1 MADTDRSF
9 LLPTKNAAML
19 APTLPSPAHIW
30 QAALSADR
38 KVIKTDY
45 VYVMQFED
53 GRIAQVWNS
62 GMPPKSLV
70 GPGRNSAYGSLAE
83 LA

>member
-1 MADTDRSF
+1 MADIDRSF

-53 GRIAQVWNS
+53 GGIVQVWNS
-62 GMPPKSLV
+62 GHALK
-70 GPGRNSAYGSLAE
+70 E
-83 LA
+83 LGWA